1 MATSAQMKSLID
13 SHAAGD
19 DDRFYAVALQV
30 AARAARAGQTKY
42 AVELRDLI
50 DEAQSKAAVM
60 APVVDLPLQNHPG
73 NDLFERRDPRLTLS
87 DLTLPKH
94 LGDKLREIV
103 VEQFQ
108 SARLAS
114 YGLEPSRKLLLTGP
128 PGTGKTSTAEAL
140 AAELNLPFLTLKL
153 DRLITRYMGETAAKL
168 GVAFELIR
176 AQRAV
181 YLFDEVDALA
191 GERAD
196 SNDVGEMRRIL
207 NSFLQFIDDDDS
219 MSVLIA
225 ATNHPQLLD
234 SAFFRRFDE
243 LLYFEKPSLEQAQ
256 TILKEQLLPFDTT
269 AVEWGA
275 LGKVANGL
283 SQAQLRAA
291 ARNAAK
297 EAILFGSG
305 EVNTDQ
311 LYRALRSKKVVTNV
325 GERKSI

>member
-73 NDLFERRDPRLTLS
+73 NDLFERRNPRLNLS
-87 DLTLPKH
+87 DLTLAAP
-94 LGDKLREIV
+94 LADKLREIV

-108 SARLAS
+108 SARLAA
-114 YGLEPSRKLLLTGP
+114 YGLEPSRKLLLIGP

-140 AAELNLPFLTLKL
+140 AAEMNLPFLTLKL

-168 GVAFELIR
+168 GVAFELIK

-196 SNDVGEMRRIL
+196 SNDVGEMRRVL
-207 NSFLQFIDDDDS
+207 NSFLQFIDEDDS
-219 MSVLIA
+219 MGLLVA

-243 LLYFEKPSLEQAQ
+243 VLYFDKPSKNQAQ
-256 TILKEQLLPFDTT
+256 TILKEQLLPFDTSG
-269 AVEWGA
+269 VEWGT
-275 LGKVANGL
+275 LRNISNGL

-291 ARNAAK
+291 ARSAAK
-297 EAILFGSG
+297 EAILYGGGKVS
-305 EVNTDQ
+305 TDR
-311 LYRALRSKKVVTNV
+311 LYKALKSKKVVTNA
-325 GERKSI
+325 GKPETI